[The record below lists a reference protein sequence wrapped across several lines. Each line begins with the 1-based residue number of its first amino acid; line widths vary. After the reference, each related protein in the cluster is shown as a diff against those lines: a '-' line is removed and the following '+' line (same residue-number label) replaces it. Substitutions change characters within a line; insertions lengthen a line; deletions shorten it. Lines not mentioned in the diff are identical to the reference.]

1 MLVKYYVT
9 SFFLSRFLIFLF
21 PHHLILEYC
30 ITMKTYREHDVCCS
44 GARGFLLQVSQCA
57 GLRKYSVPDQFA
69 LPNLESK
76 EEEFSSSVQ
85 LLVPQRMPCRK
96 LRQITGTWH
105 LHKWKKLHNP
115 LKIQLHSSIQCCHKA
130 YILMPKDQHILG
142 KLHTAGTDVSI
153 HLCSCNCWP
162 GRNNASGRATQVV

>member
-1 MLVKYYVT
+1 MFVVLEPEVS
-9 SFFLSRFLIFLF
+9 SFKC
-21 PHHLILEYC
+21 HN
-30 ITMKTYREHDVCCS
+30 V
-44 GARGFLLQVSQCA
+44 QVSGNTVCQTS
-57 GLRKYSVPDQFA
+57 LPSQILNPRKRT
-69 LPNLESK
+69 
-76 EEEFSSSVQ
+76 FSSSVQ